1 MSYESILAELTE
13 GLQAAGRENFNVSS
27 SDEAMANLAEPI
39 AKAIHEGS
47 DFEIKGSATV
57 AEIGAMQDMQPGDIW
72 AMKDGG
78 TIYNPDGTTLAVTA
92 GDLIRWDGEKWST
105 LLHIDLSGYVT
116 DEQLAAAIASISA
129 AVAAVQASI
138 SAHANRTDN
147 PHQVTA
153 SQVGAATASDISSA
167 IAAHNTSG
175 SAHNDIRERIDQI
188 PIIEVDPDLDPG
200 SANPVENQA
209 VTNAMNG
216 KQDQLIEMTDQ
227 EVEDLIDSL
236 E

>member
-116 DEQLAAAIASISA
+116 DEQLAAAVASISA
-129 AVAAVQASI
+129 AVASVQASVNV
-138 SAHANRTDN
+138 HASRRDN

-153 SQVGAATASDISSA
+153 AQVGAATEAY
-167 IAAHNTSG
+167 
-175 SAHNDIRERIDQI
+175 
-188 PIIEVDPDLDPG
+188 VD
-200 SANPVENQA
+200 ANVLRMRYQG
-209 VTNAMNG
+209 TNMLKFYRGLPA
-216 KQDQLIEMTDQ
+216 
-227 EVEDLIDSL
+227 
-236 E
+236 

>member
-57 AEIGAMQDMQPGDIW
+57 AEIGAMQDMRPGDIW

-92 GDLIRWDGEKWST
+92 GDLIRWDGKKWST

-116 DEQLAAAIASISA
+116 DEQLAAAVASISA
-129 AVAAVQASI
+129 AVAAVQASVN
-138 SAHANRTDN
+138 AHASRRDN
-147 PHQVTA
+147 PHHVTA
-153 SQVGAATASDISSA
+153 AQVGAATALDISSA
-167 IAAHNTSG
+167 IASHNTSG

>member
-13 GLQAAGRENFNVSS
+13 GLQAAGRENFGVSS

-57 AEIGAMQDMQPGDIW
+57 AEIGAMQDMRPGDIW

-92 GDLIRWDGEKWST
+92 GDLIRWDGKKWST

-116 DEQLAAAIASISA
+116 DEQLAAAVVSISA
-129 AVAAVQASI
+129 AVAAVQASVN
-138 SAHANRTDN
+138 AHASRRDN

-153 SQVGAATASDISSA
+153 AQVGAATEAY
-167 IAAHNTSG
+167 
-175 SAHNDIRERIDQI
+175 
-188 PIIEVDPDLDPG
+188 VD
-200 SANPVENQA
+200 ANVLRMRYQG
-209 VTNAMNG
+209 TNMLKFYRGLPA
-216 KQDQLIEMTDQ
+216 
-227 EVEDLIDSL
+227 
-236 E
+236 